1 MLSIDFL
8 ISFTLM
14 AVLFLR
20 QVYILKQPNKIN
32 YAPLMLSIG
41 FIATLLHFI
50 THPEITDTTALVRES
65 LYPMLVSLIL
75 FLIMNILHQTQVSES
90 AKMQEQFIKVL
101 VGELSQL
108 KEFILELEKRM
119 NDAQLEDKNAREQI
133 IQKFQNDLASLE
145 VIQNNQMKFA
155 DMFEEV
161 RHSLKDVQQ
170 GYRYFS
176 DVQLPELDEVV
187 HKHIDILRVAEQ
199 DHYNKLSTLLEQGV
213 KGREEIAKEIE
224 QMKQSVSQIKGVSR
238 EIATTIVQHTLE
250 QIGKVVRSF
259 EEQLNLLRSQTEGM
273 RTSLSEEE
281 NLLGGIRTQSELLLK
296 QMTLMA
302 QSMADLQSQKGEYD
316 TFFLEMKSMVDEIE
330 KIKSDYV
337 KAQSQLSQ
345 ISHELLETKDQKVL
359 EMKHNLDELSA
370 TLSKKIDESLEKLH
384 EHYHITHK
392 DISQSVQTL
401 AQKAQLL
408 KGYEELS

>member
-1 MLSIDFL
+1 MLSTDFL
-8 ISFTLM
+8 ISFGFM

-32 YAPLMLSIG
+32 YAPLMLVIG

-50 THPEITDTTALVRES
+50 THTEIIDTTALVRVS
-65 LYPMLVSLIL
+65 LYPLLVSLIL

-90 AKMQEQFIKVL
+90 AKTQEKFIKVL

-108 KEFILELEKRM
+108 KEFILDLEQRM
-119 NDAQLEDKNAREQI
+119 NDAQLEDKQAREGI
-133 IQKFQNDLASLE
+133 IEKFQNDLASLE
-145 VIQNNQMKFA
+145 VIQTNQMRFV
-155 DMFEEV
+155 DMFEELKS
-161 RHSLKDVQQ
+161 SLADVQK

-199 DHYNKLSTLLEQGV
+199 DHYNKLSNLLEKGV
-213 KGREEIAKEIE
+213 KSREEIAKELD
-224 QMKQSVSQIKGVSR
+224 QMQQSVSGIKEVSK
-238 EIATTIVQHTLE
+238 EIAATIVKHTLT
-250 QIGKVVRSF
+250 QLGKVTRSF

-273 RTSLSEEE
+273 RTALSEDD
-281 NLLGGIRTQSELLLK
+281 NLLGGIRSQSELLLK

-302 QSMADLQSQKGEYD
+302 QSMQELQSQTQEYD
-316 TFFLEMKSMVDEIE
+316 TFFVEFKTVVDDIE
-330 KIKSDYV
+330 HIKSDYV
-337 KAQSQLSQ
+337 KAQAQLSQ
-345 ISHELLETKDQKVL
+345 ISHELLETKDEKVMQ
-359 EMKHNLDELSA
+359 MKHNLDELSA